1 MSFVL
6 IKKNGDIET
15 KKAKQLTL
23 DTLYKKC
30 GFRSDNHFERLHIW
44 SVILN
49 KEQYLIALYGKMKG
63 RAGQENKYELPP
75 PLDSKMLY
83 GNVSLVRLN
92 EQGEIEDFTKEEWNK
107 VYEALYGGFED
118 LANTK
123 EKDSAGEDS
132 ELASEDD
139 EANYDESMLTKTGY
153 LKDDFIETDDD
164 YENDEEYKPSKKREE
179 TKTEVKESDYE
190 IGSDDEEN
198 EENDEND
205 EDEYDDEDKE
215 NGIEETEPEETEEE
229 VVLEDEYTDS
239 ELSEEEFTDSE

>member
-23 DTLYKKC
+23 DSLYKKC

-44 SVILN
+44 SVIVN
-49 KEQYLIALYGKMKG
+49 KEQYLVAVYGKLKG
-63 RAGQENKYELPP
+63 RAGQENKYEMPP
-75 PLDSKMLY
+75 PLDNTLIY
-83 GNVSLVRLN
+83 GNVALIRLSK
-92 EQGEIEDFTKEEWNK
+92 QGEIESFTKEEWNK

-118 LANTK
+118 LKNTK
-123 EKDSAGEDS
+123 EKDNAGEDS
-132 ELASEDD
+132 ELATEDD
-139 EANYDESMLTKTGY
+139 EANYDETMLTKSGY
-153 LKDDFIETDDD
+153 LKDDFIESDDD
-164 YENDEEYKPSKKREE
+164 YENDEEYKPDKKREE

-190 IGSDDEEN
+190 IGSDDGDDEE
-198 EENDEND
+198 

-215 NGIEETEPEETEEE
+215 NDIEETEPEETEEE

-239 ELSEEEFTDSE
+239 ELSEEEFTDSEDE